1 MINLI
6 IYDLHSHTNASD
18 GKFSPELLIERAIER
33 KVNYLAI
40 TDHDCTDAIPFALKK
55 INENKLPIQ
64 LISGVEI
71 STCWLS
77 HDIHIVGLNLDINH
91 PALTN
96 LLATQATV
104 RYDRAKRISE
114 KLEKIEVYNS
124 LSEIEASLSESQ
136 SSPFPIML
144 TRNHFATH
152 LVQIGKVKSHQKA
165 FDKILGK
172 GSVGYVRAEWCD
184 MQVAIDVIHKAG
196 GKAVLAHPFAY
207 PLKGKWGR
215 RLVEAF
221 AEMGGDALEVTNSQL
236 TPDKRTHFAKLAQ
249 EFKLY
254 VSVGSDFHYPTPW
267 YDLGKNLWLPA
278 NVKPIWETF
287 L

>member
-1 MINLI
+1 MISLTI
-6 IYDLHSHTNASD
+6 FDLHSHTNASD
-18 GKFSPELLIERAIER
+18 GQLSPELLIERAIER

-40 TDHDCTDAIPFALKK
+40 TDHDCIDAIPFARQK
-55 INENKLPIQ
+55 ILEDELSLQ
-64 LISGVEI
+64 LINGVEI
-71 STCWLS
+71 STTWLT
-77 HDIHIVGLNLDINH
+77 HDIHVVGLNIDINH
-91 PALTN
+91 PTMTA
-96 LLATQATV
+96 LLAAQATV
-104 RYDRAKRISE
+104 RYDRALRISE
-114 KLEKIEVYNS
+114 KLEKIDVYNS
-124 LSEIEASLSESQ
+124 LKDIEASLAEYQ
-136 SSPFPIML
+136 NSPFPIML
-144 TRNHFATH
+144 TRNHFASY
-152 LVQIGKVKSHQKA
+152 LVTTGKVKNHQKA

-172 GSVGYVRAEWCD
+172 GSVGYVRADWCD
-184 MQVAIDVIHKAG
+184 MQVAIDAIHAAG

-236 TPDKRTHFAKLAQ
+236 TPDKRTHFAKLSQ
-249 EFKLY
+249 EFNLY
-254 VSVGSDFHYPTPW
+254 VSVGSDFHRPTPW